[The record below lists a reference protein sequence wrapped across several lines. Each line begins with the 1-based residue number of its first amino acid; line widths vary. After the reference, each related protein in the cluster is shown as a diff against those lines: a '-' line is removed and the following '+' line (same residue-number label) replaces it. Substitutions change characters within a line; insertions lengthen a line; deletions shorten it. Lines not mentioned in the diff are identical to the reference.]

1 MYPIRDYLDRPL
13 SSLPELRALGEQ
25 CAAAAATHVGASALG
40 AASPLEPTA
49 DALEGL
55 ALPPTDARAAP
66 RVSSAT
72 LSTWV
77 RVSGTMVT
85 P

>member
-25 CAAAAATHVGASALG
+25 CEAAAAMHVGASALG

-49 DALEGL
+49 DALEG
-55 ALPPTDARAAP
+55 PHARTKIK
-66 RVSSAT
+66 VDEVLT
-72 LSTWV
+72 LF
-77 RVSGTMVT
+77 VT
-85 P
+85 